1 MGGTKGGGSTGS
13 MNTFAQNTGPQNT
26 GPQNMGSQPS
36 SKQDMLM
43 RIMLEG
49 MMGIP
54 ASRLPG
60 YNQSGTGSKGAQQPQ
75 QPAATLPAM
84 PDYVNYQQM
93 PVYSSQTVMP
103 SQAITNFTSGYAS
116 GGAAK
121 ERGPDDEI
129 EAALRIVR
137 LLGELKKKL

>member
-13 MNTFAQNTGPQNT
+13 MNTFAQNTGPQN
-26 GPQNMGSQPS
+26 MGGQS
-36 SKQDMLM
+36 SDPTSMLM
-43 RIMLEG
+43 YLAGRMV
-49 MMGIP
+49 GIP
-54 ASRLPG
+54 SSRLPG
-60 YNQSGTGSKGAQQPQ
+60 YNQFGTGSKGVQQPQ
-75 QPAATLPAM
+75 QPVASLPTM

-93 PVYSSQTVMP
+93 PVYSSQPIAP

-121 ERGPDDEI
+121 ERTPDDEI

>member
-13 MNTFAQNTGPQNT
+13 MNTFAQNTGPQN
-26 GPQNMGSQPS
+26 MGSQSS
-36 SKQDMLM
+36 SKQDMLVRM
-43 RIMLEG
+43 MG
-49 MMGIP
+49 SMMGIP

-75 QPAATLPAM
+75 QPAAALPPM
-84 PDYVNYQQM
+84 PEYVNYQQM
-93 PVYSSQTVMP
+93 PAYNSQTVMP
-103 SQAITNFTSGYAS
+103 SQAITDFTSGYAS

>member
-1 MGGTKGGGSTGS
+1 MGGTKGGGSTNSQQPQS
-13 MNTFAQNTGPQNT
+13 MGQ
-26 GPQNMGSQPS
+26 MGSSDLGLMTRFMS
-36 SKQDMLM
+36 SQG
-43 RIMLEG
+43 R
-49 MMGIP
+49 GIGRSF
-54 ASRLPG
+54 AG
-60 YNQSGTGSKGAQQPQ
+60 NGSKGAMPMPMGTPPEQVVSLS
-75 QPAATLPAM
+75 PA

-103 SQAITNFTSGYAS
+103 SQAITNFTSGYAN

>member
-13 MNTFAQNTGPQNT
+13 MNTFAQNTGPQN
-26 GPQNMGSQPS
+26 MGSQS
-36 SKQDMLM
+36 LNKQDMLFRM
-43 RIMLEG
+43 MG
-49 MMGIP
+49 SMMGIP

-93 PVYSSQTVMP
+93 PVYSSQPVMP